1 MVRMFSRENVSILFP
16 PSTIFRDIAGED
28 KLLKSSPEAGKQ
40 IKLLSKYHVLMFLY
54 RNENHKGGNKMY
66 WFCW

>member
-1 MVRMFSRENVSILFP
+1 M
-16 PSTIFRDIAGED
+16 FRDIAGED
-28 KLLKSSPEAGKQ
+28 KLLKSSPEAGKP
-40 IKLLSKYHVLMFLY
+40 IKLLSKYHVLMFLF